1 MESEESQVVVEP
13 TDRLYVPH
21 RKRLSHAYV
30 TTESGGRE
38 LSLYY
43 GTKEVVFDD
52 ERMFAFGEQLVRQT
66 SFIAGTATSWGA
78 GYDWSEIRPML
89 EALVADGIV
98 KRGDV
103 VDDARGGGLVPSLL
117 PPSVCP
123 MARSWSARDC
133 EPITHDVGGRPVEI
147 GNLEA
152 ILSVYRIAHPAL
164 DADDRQVGEANVFPP
179 ALRLDRPTEWR
190 VCQYSGS
197 RYRDEAPMNVTALK
211 AMIKYWKPM
220 MVTLLAVRV
229 ELERRLERIR
239 TGWTVGDMHLFSC
252 VLLSLPAFPLM
263 LRGGASPQPP
273 VHPILS
279 SLFRISDGIRM
290 TTHLMLF
297 LSEERTRLPHEPTSA
312 VDLYDFA
319 ERNGLFL
326 SSHGVCAGPK
336 PLIDEFL
343 STAFDGTEIE
353 GTEGLELPPEIKGL
367 LAQLPEAIDYAL
379 LGLQSWAVSR
389 SIWLAMSRAYRTI
402 REVLEAS
409 LSGPDSGPD
418 AGLDAGAGICG
429 QLRERVRGDW
439 KKLNQ
444 GRLADVYEHD
454 VHVDVYTDTYEQ
466 SWRALRSP
474 VGAATLAE
482 RIAPDPEGPRPAAV
496 AVRLRDL
503 VGARFSAAE
512 LRALG
517 GVAALDRIVS
527 ALVLHLREEQAIL
540 RSTEDIQAEINR
552 RLERA
557 RPSRPLTAR
566 DLRVNFA
573 MYGGSIAEFPYL
585 FDTLEEELGIRV
597 ECTADT
603 IEVTDLRAS
612 RAESDPRGY
621 ASASAGV
628 R

>member
-1 MESEESQVVVEP
+1 
-13 TDRLYVPH
+13 
-21 RKRLSHAYV
+21 
-30 TTESGGRE
+30 
-38 LSLYY
+38 
-43 GTKEVVFDD
+43 
-52 ERMFAFGEQLVRQT
+52 
-66 SFIAGTATSWGA
+66 
-78 GYDWSEIRPML
+78 
-89 EALVADGIV
+89 
-98 KRGDV
+98 
-103 VDDARGGGLVPSLL
+103 
-117 PPSVCP
+117 
-123 MARSWSARDC
+123 
-133 EPITHDVGGRPVEI
+133 
-147 GNLEA
+147 
-152 ILSVYRIAHPAL
+152 
-164 DADDRQVGEANVFPP
+164 
-179 ALRLDRPTEWR
+179 
-190 VCQYSGS
+190 
-197 RYRDEAPMNVTALK
+197 
-211 AMIKYWKPM
+211 
-220 MVTLLAVRV
+220 
-229 ELERRLERIR
+229 
-239 TGWTVGDMHLFSC
+239 
-252 VLLSLPAFPLM
+252 VLLSLPAFSLM
-263 LRGGASPQPP
+263 LRGGSSPQPP

-353 GTEGLELPPEIKGL
+353 GTEGLELPPEIKRL

-409 LSGPDSGPD
+409 MS
-418 AGLDAGAGICG
+418 DAGAAICG

-439 KKLNQ
+439 KKLDQ

-474 VGAATLAE
+474 IGAPTLAE

-496 AVRLRDL
+496 AGQLRDL
-503 VGARFSAAE
+503 FGERFSAAE

-517 GVAALDRIVS
+517 GAAALDRIVS
-527 ALVLHLREEQAIL
+527 ALVLYLREEQAIL
-540 RSTEDIQAEINR
+540 QSTEDIQAEINR

-597 ECTADT
+597 ECTADA

-612 RAESDPRGY
+612 RTGSDPRGY
-621 ASASAGV
+621 ASASAGAQ
-628 R
+628 